1 MNQEVYNI
9 YVDLL
14 KEYIEFRSISTL
26 ADPLPIRKTLAWLT
40 STFRQRGFKI
50 NVIEG
55 YDNPIILAELEINKE
70 YPTVLIYGH
79 YDVQPASMAEWGEDP
94 FSLTEKNNR
103 LYGRGVVDNKGQM
116 LVHLATVIQL
126 IQKDALKYNIKF
138 LVEGNEETGSPS
150 IERFIFEYE
159 KELKSDFVLISDGA
173 LAGNKPTIEMGL
185 RGVVNTTLV
194 VKTSDREMHSGMYGG
209 PVPNAIHEA
218 AKLIASIHDNENKV
232 TIPGFYTKVKTD
244 VKIQD
249 YLLKR
254 NISIDEYEALTGS
267 SAMLLEEGNNYFS
280 QIGARPTI
288 QITGFSGGYTEKGY
302 RNSIPSEA
310 TIKFNIRLVPDQDP
324 EEVLELFKG
333 YVTDFLPRY
342 VDCRFL
348 RPDDNEGFMP
358 GITLSG
364 NDNYTNTAKKILQ
377 EVFKEEVVYDYNG
390 GSLPIVVS
398 FVKVLTTPVVMIPL
412 ANEDC
417 NMHGVNENFDLQI
430 LEKAITFSY
439 KFLSTSI

>member
-194 VKTSDREMHSGMYGG
+194 VKTSDREMHSGMYLSL
-209 PVPNAIHEA
+209 IH
-218 AKLIASIHDNENKV
+218 I
-232 TIPGFYTKVKTD
+232 
-244 VKIQD
+244 
-249 YLLKR
+249 
-254 NISIDEYEALTGS
+254 
-267 SAMLLEEGNNYFS
+267 
-280 QIGARPTI
+280 
-288 QITGFSGGYTEKGY
+288 
-302 RNSIPSEA
+302 
-310 TIKFNIRLVPDQDP
+310 
-324 EEVLELFKG
+324 
-333 YVTDFLPRY
+333 
-342 VDCRFL
+342 
-348 RPDDNEGFMP
+348 
-358 GITLSG
+358 
-364 NDNYTNTAKKILQ
+364 
-377 EVFKEEVVYDYNG
+377 
-390 GSLPIVVS
+390 
-398 FVKVLTTPVVMIPL
+398 
-412 ANEDC
+412 
-417 NMHGVNENFDLQI
+417 
-430 LEKAITFSY
+430 
-439 KFLSTSI
+439 